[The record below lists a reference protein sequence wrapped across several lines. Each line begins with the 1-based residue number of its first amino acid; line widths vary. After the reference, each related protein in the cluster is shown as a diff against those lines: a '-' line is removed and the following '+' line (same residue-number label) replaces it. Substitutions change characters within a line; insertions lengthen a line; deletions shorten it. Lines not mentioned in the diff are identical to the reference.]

1 MNFTKFL
8 IIFLEKFGILFLK
21 IHEIDSFHLKSFCI
35 FWPTVTTTTL
45 KNIPFLFLGW
55 RRESQPA
62 NDLHVPNDWF
72 HSFANAIQWDPNSSL
87 INSADL
93 TENNENNNTD
103 LTEKSFYLDS
113 EAVDIRGPMEISVLP
128 EKIIL
133 FCGESVARTLTKSD
147 SGTST
152 SNNRKWWQ
160 RTTTANSLVSV
171 KTTNKF

>member
-1 MNFTKFL
+1 MYT
-8 IIFLEKFGILFLK
+8 
-21 IHEIDSFHLKSFCI
+21 
-35 FWPTVTTTTL
+35 
-45 KNIPFLFLGW
+45 GW

-72 HSFANAIQWDPNSSL
+72 HSFANAIQWNPNSSL
-87 INSADL
+87 INNSADL
-93 TENNENNNTD
+93 ENNNAD
-103 LTEKSFYLDS
+103 STEKSFYLDS
-113 EAVDIRGPMEISVLP
+113 EAIDIRGGPMEISVLP

-133 FCGESVARTLTKSD
+133 FCGESVARTLTKFD

>member
-1 MNFTKFL
+1 M
-8 IIFLEKFGILFLK
+8 
-21 IHEIDSFHLKSFCI
+21 KSFYI

-93 TENNENNNTD
+93 TENNENNNNTD

>member
-1 MNFTKFL
+1 MYT
-8 IIFLEKFGILFLK
+8 
-21 IHEIDSFHLKSFCI
+21 
-35 FWPTVTTTTL
+35 
-45 KNIPFLFLGW
+45 GW

-62 NDLHVPNDWF
+62 NDLHVPNNWF
-72 HSFANAIQWDPNSSL
+72 HSFANAIQWNPNSSL
-87 INSADL
+87 INNSADL
-93 TENNENNNTD
+93 ENNNNVD
-103 LTEKSFYLDS
+103 STEKSFYLDS

>member
-1 MNFTKFL
+1 MSKDDDGNVKTNT
-8 IIFLEKFGILFLK
+8 
-21 IHEIDSFHLKSFCI
+21 IH
-35 FWPTVTTTTL
+35 
-45 KNIPFLFLGW
+45 
-55 RRESQPA
+55 
-62 NDLHVPNDWF
+62 
-72 HSFANAIQWDPNSSL
+72 WDPNSSL

-93 TENNENNNTD
+93 TENNDNNAD

-133 FCGESVARTLTKSD
+133 FCGESVARGLTKSD
-147 SGTST
+147 SGNAT

>member
-1 MNFTKFL
+1 M
-8 IIFLEKFGILFLK
+8 
-21 IHEIDSFHLKSFCI
+21 
-35 FWPTVTTTTL
+35 
-45 KNIPFLFLGW
+45 
-55 RRESQPA
+55 
-62 NDLHVPNDWF
+62 
-72 HSFANAIQWDPNSSL
+72 

-93 TENNENNNTD
+93 TENNENNNNTD